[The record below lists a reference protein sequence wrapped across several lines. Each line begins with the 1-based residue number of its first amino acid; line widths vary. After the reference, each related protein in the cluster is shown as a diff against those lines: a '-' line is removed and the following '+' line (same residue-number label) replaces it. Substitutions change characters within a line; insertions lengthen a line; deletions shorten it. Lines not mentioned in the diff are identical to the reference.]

1 LFLDEVDAITPKRE
15 TAQRE
20 MERRIVAQLL
30 TCFDGMSMLQTCA
43 GKELMID
50 LAESMAPVI
59 VIGATNRPDSLDPAL
74 RRAGRF
80 DHEIEMGVPSAEGRE
95 ALVSFQTEQSSR
107 LMSRILRVLCAKMT
121 LCGDVD
127 LKSLARAT
135 PGYVGADLTS
145 LATTA
150 STLAIRRCVEGLVR
164 RDTLEPDSSMDTQL
178 YADLPTSL
186 RDKPMARFLVSH
198 PNPLNEE
205 QLSTLSVSSI
215 DFTAALKIVQPSA
228 KREGFATV
236 PETTWADIGALSSVR
251 EELHMAIVRPASHP
265 ELFASMGMD
274 SPSGVLLWGPPG
286 CGKTLLAKAV
296 ANESRT
302 NFISVKG
309 PELLNK
315 VRLLAECADGADR

>member
-1 LFLDEVDAITPKRE
+1 
-15 TAQRE
+15 
-20 MERRIVAQLL
+20 
-30 TCFDGMSMLQTCA
+30 
-43 GKELMID
+43 
-50 LAESMAPVI
+50 
-59 VIGATNRPDSLDPAL
+59 
-74 RRAGRF
+74 
-80 DHEIEMGVPSAEGRE
+80 
-95 ALVSFQTEQSSR
+95 
-107 LMSRILRVLCAKMT
+107 MT
-121 LCGDVD
+121 LSGDVD

-164 RDTLEPDSSMDTQL
+164 RDTTTSEQDPNMDHQL

-186 RDKPMARFLVSH
+186 RDKAMARFLVSH

-236 PETTWADIGALSSVR
+236 PETTWADIGALSNVR

-315 VRLLAECADGADR
+315 VCHNAVMMKLMSSTSERARKLYDKCSPGQEPRHHVLSSSMSSMPWCPVVMSLW

>member
-1 LFLDEVDAITPKRE
+1 
-15 TAQRE
+15 
-20 MERRIVAQLL
+20 
-30 TCFDGMSMLQTCA
+30 ML
-43 GKELMID
+43 I
-50 LAESMAPVI
+50 
-59 VIGATNRPDSLDPAL
+59 
-74 RRAGRF
+74 
-80 DHEIEMGVPSAEGRE
+80 
-95 ALVSFQTEQSSR
+95 
-107 LMSRILRVLCAKMT
+107 SRILRVLCEKMT
-121 LCGDVD
+121 LSGDVD
-127 LKSLARAT
+127 FRSLARAT

-150 STLAIRRCVEGLVR
+150 SALAIRRCVEGLVR
-164 RDTLEPDSSMDTQL
+164 REVPNVNGESIEEQVSPIDHQL
-178 YADLPTSL
+178 YADLPASI

-198 PNPLNEE
+198 PNTLNEE
-205 QLSTLSVSSI
+205 QLSTLSVSFI

-236 PETTWADIGALSSVR
+236 PETTWADIGALGSVR

-265 ELFASMGMD
+265 ELFSSMGMD

-315 VRLLAECADGADR
+315 VSFLSCHGPNKADW

>member
-1 LFLDEVDAITPKRE
+1 
-15 TAQRE
+15 
-20 MERRIVAQLL
+20 
-30 TCFDGMSMLQTCA
+30 
-43 GKELMID
+43 
-50 LAESMAPVI
+50 
-59 VIGATNRPDSLDPAL
+59 
-74 RRAGRF
+74 
-80 DHEIEMGVPSAEGRE
+80 
-95 ALVSFQTEQSSR
+95 
-107 LMSRILRVLCAKMT
+107 MT

-315 VRLLAECADGADR
+315 VSLTISSFTMLWSFHLFLCSTSHPRTSSYSHFPILSFPYPASPLLPIGLPKRRTRLTDSTLEKVRRRSDRYSRELELRHHA

>member
-1 LFLDEVDAITPKRE
+1 MT
-15 TAQRE
+15 
-20 MERRIVAQLL
+20 
-30 TCFDGMSMLQTCA
+30 
-43 GKELMID
+43 
-50 LAESMAPVI
+50 
-59 VIGATNRPDSLDPAL
+59 
-74 RRAGRF
+74 
-80 DHEIEMGVPSAEGRE
+80 
-95 ALVSFQTEQSSR
+95 
-107 LMSRILRVLCAKMT
+107 RILRVLCAKMT

-164 RDTLEPDSSMDTQL
+164 RDTLDPDSSMDTQL

-198 PNPLNEE
+198 PNPLNGE

-315 VRLLAECADGADR
+315 VRFTIPPFPICST

>member
-1 LFLDEVDAITPKRE
+1 
-15 TAQRE
+15 
-20 MERRIVAQLL
+20 
-30 TCFDGMSMLQTCA
+30 
-43 GKELMID
+43 
-50 LAESMAPVI
+50 
-59 VIGATNRPDSLDPAL
+59 
-74 RRAGRF
+74 
-80 DHEIEMGVPSAEGRE
+80 
-95 ALVSFQTEQSSR
+95 
-107 LMSRILRVLCAKMT
+107 MT

-315 VRLLAECADGADR
+315 VRLTISSSYHPNFVSCYLLVLAPPRHHSTLSSHLLVFSSPSPPIVWASPRIPISCRLVGEYWTKDTRSG

>member
-1 LFLDEVDAITPKRE
+1 
-15 TAQRE
+15 
-20 MERRIVAQLL
+20 
-30 TCFDGMSMLQTCA
+30 
-43 GKELMID
+43 
-50 LAESMAPVI
+50 
-59 VIGATNRPDSLDPAL
+59 
-74 RRAGRF
+74 
-80 DHEIEMGVPSAEGRE
+80 
-95 ALVSFQTEQSSR
+95 
-107 LMSRILRVLCAKMT
+107 MT
-121 LCGDVD
+121 LSGDVD

-164 RDTLEPDSSMDTQL
+164 RDTTTSEQDPNMDHQL

-186 RDKPMARFLVSH
+186 RDKAMARFLVSH

-315 VRLLAECADGADR
+315 VRPFLHTRPRKVERWLTDSTSERARKLYDKSSRGPGLQPHVSFSLMSSML

>member
-1 LFLDEVDAITPKRE
+1 MT
-15 TAQRE
+15 
-20 MERRIVAQLL
+20 
-30 TCFDGMSMLQTCA
+30 S
-43 GKELMID
+43 
-50 LAESMAPVI
+50 
-59 VIGATNRPDSLDPAL
+59 
-74 RRAGRF
+74 
-80 DHEIEMGVPSAEGRE
+80 
-95 ALVSFQTEQSSR
+95 
-107 LMSRILRVLCAKMT
+107 ILKVLCEKMT
-121 LCGDVD
+121 LSGDVD
-127 LKSLARAT
+127 FRSLARAT

-164 RDTLEPDSSMDTQL
+164 RDPILQDEPASQIDHQL
-178 YADLPTSL
+178 YADLPISL
-186 RDKPMARFLVSH
+186 RDKPMARFLVQH
-198 PNPLNEE
+198 PNSLNDE
-205 QLSTLSVSSI
+205 QLSTLSVSSA
-215 DFTAALKIVQPSA
+215 DFAGALKIVQPSA

-265 ELFASMGMD
+265 ELFSSMGMD

-315 VRLLAECADGADR
+315 VCPEHIEMQHNLIHSTLERVKRRSDRSLQEQELPHRVSSSLMS

>member
-1 LFLDEVDAITPKRE
+1 
-15 TAQRE
+15 
-20 MERRIVAQLL
+20 
-30 TCFDGMSMLQTCA
+30 
-43 GKELMID
+43 
-50 LAESMAPVI
+50 
-59 VIGATNRPDSLDPAL
+59 
-74 RRAGRF
+74 
-80 DHEIEMGVPSAEGRE
+80 
-95 ALVSFQTEQSSR
+95 
-107 LMSRILRVLCAKMT
+107 MT

-164 RDTLEPDSSMDTQL
+164 RDIAPTEQDPNIDHQL

-186 RDKPMARFLVSH
+186 RDKPMDRFLVSH

-205 QLSTLSVSSI
+205 QLSTLSVSSL

-315 VRLLAECADGADR
+315 VRRFFSHE

>member
-1 LFLDEVDAITPKRE
+1 
-15 TAQRE
+15 
-20 MERRIVAQLL
+20 
-30 TCFDGMSMLQTCA
+30 
-43 GKELMID
+43 
-50 LAESMAPVI
+50 
-59 VIGATNRPDSLDPAL
+59 
-74 RRAGRF
+74 
-80 DHEIEMGVPSAEGRE
+80 
-95 ALVSFQTEQSSR
+95 
-107 LMSRILRVLCAKMT
+107 MT

-127 LKSLARAT
+127 FRSLARAT

-164 RDTLEPDSSMDTQL
+164 REISIGTDTNTTTDDTSIDHQL
-178 YADLPTSL
+178 YADLPASL
-186 RDKPMARFLVSH
+186 RDKPMARFLVQH
-198 PNPLNEE
+198 PNSLNDE
-205 QLSTLSVSSI
+205 QLSTLSVSSA

-265 ELFASMGMD
+265 ELFSSMGMD

-315 VRLLAECADGADR
+315 VRLTATL

>member
-1 LFLDEVDAITPKRE
+1 
-15 TAQRE
+15 
-20 MERRIVAQLL
+20 
-30 TCFDGMSMLQTCA
+30 
-43 GKELMID
+43 
-50 LAESMAPVI
+50 
-59 VIGATNRPDSLDPAL
+59 
-74 RRAGRF
+74 
-80 DHEIEMGVPSAEGRE
+80 
-95 ALVSFQTEQSSR
+95 
-107 LMSRILRVLCAKMT
+107 MT
-121 LCGDVD
+121 LSGDVD
-127 LKSLARAT
+127 FRSLARAT

-164 RDTLEPDSSMDTQL
+164 REVPNGESIEELVAPIDTQL
-178 YADLPTSL
+178 YADLPASI

-198 PNPLNEE
+198 PNSLNEE
-205 QLSTLSVSSI
+205 QLSTLSVSFV

-236 PETTWADIGALSSVR
+236 PETTWADIGALGSVR

-265 ELFASMGMD
+265 ELFSSMGMD

-315 VRLLAECADGADR
+315 VSFPGLMLVKMELTGSTLERARRLSDKSLHEPEPQPHASSSLMN